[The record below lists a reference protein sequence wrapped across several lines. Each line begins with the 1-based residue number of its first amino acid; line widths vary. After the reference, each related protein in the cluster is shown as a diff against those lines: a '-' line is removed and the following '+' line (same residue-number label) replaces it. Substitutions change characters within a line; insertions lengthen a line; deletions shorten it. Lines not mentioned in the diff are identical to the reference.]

1 MHSSRSIAFAAAA
14 GLILSLAACSGT
26 QGGQGP
32 QGQQGAQGDRGSNGI
47 STGTIA
53 GALTT
58 PNGTSTSPVPGVTVS
73 LLPDVKITATTAA
86 DGKFSLTVPV
96 GVYTVV
102 FTKNPGITTTQV
114 AGVSVVAGGTATVT
128 QSVAYSPIR
137 LAVETEKTPASQEY
151 LRFMD
156 DAGIET
162 VATYMRWV
170 YFRKRA
176 DGTPFEIYSDLDS
189 RIAHYQRVLTLFGS
203 LTAALLPIGSVNIIN
218 LTHAG
223 RALPFIL
230 PLFVLYIAI
239 ETLFVTQTVQLAKRV
254 RALKA
259 QKQLFE

>member
-1 MHSSRSIAFAAAA
+1 MNRKIVRKLFWDFEHEERWLNEYAKE
-14 GLILSLAACSGT
+14 GWSLVSYTWAT
-26 QGGQGP
+26 YTFEP
-32 QGQQGAQGDRGSNGI
+32 TEPGAWVYRI
-47 STGTIA
+47 E
-53 GALTT
+53 
-58 PNGTSTSPVPGVTVS
+58 
-73 LLPDVKITATTAA
+73 LLP
-86 DGKFSLTVPV
+86 
-96 GVYTVV
+96 
-102 FTKNPGITTTQV
+102 
-114 AGVSVVAGGTATVT
+114 
-128 QSVAYSPIR
+128 
-137 LAVETEKTPASQEY
+137 ETEKTPASQEY